1 MNGKRV
7 LSVLLS
13 MMLFSLGVSAQ
24 TVKASFGVT
33 GGGVATQMNTDPATS
48 TPFYING
55 YGGAFATINFGK
67 AIGIRGGANYMLQGG
82 NYTMS
87 STEITATQTYLN
99 IPVSLLLNVKSAMAF
114 EFGFYQNVLLDS
126 KYTESGRTT
135 IEIAPDEGALAYN
148 FGALAGITFN
158 LGRAAFLSFRYN
170 YGLTNSYVIYGK
182 GYPTSSVTAGL
193 GFNIINTR
201 KKAF

>member
-82 NYTMS
+82 N
-87 STEITATQTYLN
+87 
-99 IPVSLLLNVKSAMAF
+99 
-114 EFGFYQNVLLDS
+114 
-126 KYTESGRTT
+126 
-135 IEIAPDEGALAYN
+135 
-148 FGALAGITFN
+148 
-158 LGRAAFLSFRYN
+158 
-170 YGLTNSYVIYGK
+170 
-182 GYPTSSVTAGL
+182 
-193 GFNIINTR
+193 
-201 KKAF
+201 

>member
-1 MNGKRV
+1 MNGKKV

-13 MMLFSLGVSAQ
+13 MMLFSLAASAQ
-24 TVKASFGVT
+24 MVKASFGVT
-33 GGGVATQMNTDPATS
+33 GGGIATQMNTDPATS

-55 YGGAFATINFGK
+55 YGGAFATINLGK
-67 AIGIRGGANYMLQGG
+67 VIGIRGGANYSMQGG

-87 STEITATQTYLN
+87 STEITASQTYIN

-114 EFGFYQNVLLDS
+114 EFGFYQNILLDS
-126 KYTESGRTT
+126 KYSENGKSKV
-135 IEIAPDEGALAYN
+135 EITPDEGALAYN

-170 YGLTNSYVIYGK
+170 YGLSNSYVIYGK
-182 GYPTSSVTAGL
+182 GYTSNFITAGL
-193 GFNIINTR
+193 GFNIVNTR